1 MDLHDVSDRLDRI
14 PRRAG
19 GGVLSRGHADWSRNA
34 ARRARPAES
43 SIRAGVQD
51 ILDAEG
57 TSGDESLFSPVLNRG
72 AGKSMVNPTRRSA
85 GESSFSEQAE
95 EARAGVFD
103 ELVAFLRD
111 NKRWWLTP
119 IIVVL
124 FLVGALLVLGG
135 TAAAPFIYTLF

>member
-1 MDLHDVSDRLDRI
+1 
-14 PRRAG
+14 
-19 GGVLSRGHADWSRNA
+19 
-34 ARRARPAES
+34 
-43 SIRAGVQD
+43 
-51 ILDAEG
+51 
-57 TSGDESLFSPVLNRG
+57 
-72 AGKSMVNPTRRSA
+72 MVNLTRRSA

-103 ELVAFLRD
+103 EVVAFLRD

-119 IIVVL
+119 IVVVL